1 MFFNRAAIKHWE
13 KLARILFVV
22 SLYRCSNCEN
32 RDLKISFIELFHVV
46 RLQWFVLVSKKTVN
60 PFSY

>member
-46 RLQWFVLVSKKTVN
+46 RLQWFVLVS
-60 PFSY
+60 